1 MTKNVMALDVG
12 SKTIGLAY
20 SKGIIASPLS
30 TIRFDEWEF
39 QQAVDKLKPFLEE
52 YTPEII
58 VFGYPKN
65 MNNTIGER
73 AEMVDYVIKLFLET
87 YPNYSKNQ
95 IIRIDERRTTIMAKN
110 IMIEAGLTRKK
121 QKQNKDGLAAQLI
134 LEMYLNINK

>member
-1 MTKNVMALDVG
+1 
-12 SKTIGLAY
+12 
-20 SKGIIASPLS
+20 
-30 TIRFDEWEF
+30 
-39 QQAVDKLKPFLEE
+39 
-52 YTPEII
+52 
-58 VFGYPKN
+58 

-110 IMIEAGLTRKK
+110 IMIGAGLTRKK